1 VWGSRTQTIP
11 CILWGGATF
20 LMLAWHGNIGLTP
33 FWLISMVWS
42 TLAIK
47 AYNRRFAGRTRDT

>member
-1 VWGSRTQTIP
+1 MKWRDV
-11 CILWGGATF
+11 

-47 AYNRRFAGRTRDT
+47 AYNRQFERPVSGR